1 MRSKTFNQAT
11 CEVITST
18 KCISKDTKASKKKE
32 TSSNGANKA
41 LLAANLA
48 ARMAV
53 LNKGNS
59 PAALTTAD

>member
-1 MRSKTFNQAT
+1 
-11 CEVITST
+11 VITST

-48 ARMAV
+48 ARMAA